1 MGQHGGGVPGRGAE
15 RMTTKDLVLSIMRS
29 QGAAD
34 ALDLRSRA
42 PDLDGTAIIAEESKA
57 PNFDPEK
64 DYTMWPIGAPVRDG
78 EQVYKLFQP
87 YNASTWPDQR
97 PADLPALWSICHTT
111 DPTRAK
117 PYQAPNGTSGMYMTG
132 ECCVDGGVVY
142 RCLTD
147 NTVHRPTDY
156 PQAWERVAK

>member
-1 MGQHGGGVPGRGAE
+1 MGQHGGGVPGGGAE

-34 ALDLRSRA
+34 ALDLRRRA

-64 DYTMWPIGAPVRDG
+64 DYSGWPKGAPVQDEG
-78 EQVYKLFQP
+78 QVWTLIQP
-87 YNASTWPDQR
+87 YNARNYEGRPSTLR
-97 PADLPALWSICHTT
+97 ALWGLCHTK
-111 DPTRAK
+111 DPARAK
-117 PYQAPNGTSGMYMTG
+117 EWVAPYGTSGMYMTG

-147 NTVHRPTDY
+147 NTVHSPTDY
-156 PQAWERVAK
+156 PQAWERV

>member
-42 PDLDGTAIIAEESKA
+42 TDLDGTAIIAEESKT
-57 PNFDPEK
+57 PNFDSEK
-64 DYTMWPIGAPVRDG
+64 DYSLWPIGAPVRDG
-78 EQVYKLFQP
+78 EQVYKLLQP

-97 PADLPALWSICHTT
+97 PADLPALWSICHTK
-111 DPTRAK
+111 DPARAK

-147 NTVHRPTDY
+147 NTVHSPTDY
-156 PQAWERVAK
+156 PQAWEMV

>member
-1 MGQHGGGVPGRGAE
+1 M
-15 RMTTKDLVLSIMRS
+15 KDLNYHDIMKA
-29 QGAAD
+29 QGKAD

-42 PDLDGTAIIAEESKA
+42 TDLDGTAIIAEEIKA
-57 PNFDPEK
+57 PEFDPEK
-64 DYTMWPIGAPVRDG
+64 DYSLWPIGAPVRDG
-78 EQVYKLFQP
+78 EQVYKLLQP

-97 PADLPALWSICHTT
+97 PADLPALWSICHTK
-111 DPTRAK
+111 DPARAK

-147 NTVHRPTDY
+147 NTVHSPTDH
-156 PQAWERVAK
+156 PQAWAAVEA

>member
-1 MGQHGGGVPGRGAE
+1 M
-15 RMTTKDLVLSIMRS
+15 KDLNYHNIMKA
-29 QGAAD
+29 QGKAD

-64 DYTMWPIGAPVRDG
+64 D
-78 EQVYKLFQP
+78 
-87 YNASTWPDQR
+87 
-97 PADLPALWSICHTT
+97 
-111 DPTRAK
+111 
-117 PYQAPNGTSGMYMTG
+117 SGMYMSG

-147 NTVHRPTDY
+147 NTVHSPTDY
-156 PQAWERVAK
+156 PQAWERV